1 MSLYGH
7 QEEEE
12 DFPHLN
18 EDDIDEVLEDDG
30 ERPGGLDD
38 DDLDYGHDEDMQ
50 RLEDGIEGMGVA
62 KEEPK
67 DNNSWGATGE
77 SIWRCARDVGANLRL
92 LLCSSSSKSQVN
104 LRPVITSQ
112 IPQPAIGNNRRSR

>member
-1 MSLYGH
+1 MHVQQALKLPQNLLLTSEMSLYDL

-30 ERPGGLDD
+30 ERPGELDD

-50 RLEDGIEGMGVA
+50 RLGDGIEGMGVA
-62 KEEPK
+62 KKELKE
-67 DNNSWGATGE
+67 NNSWGATG
-77 SIWRCARDVGANLRL
+77 
-92 LLCSSSSKSQVN
+92 
-104 LRPVITSQ
+104 
-112 IPQPAIGNNRRSR
+112 